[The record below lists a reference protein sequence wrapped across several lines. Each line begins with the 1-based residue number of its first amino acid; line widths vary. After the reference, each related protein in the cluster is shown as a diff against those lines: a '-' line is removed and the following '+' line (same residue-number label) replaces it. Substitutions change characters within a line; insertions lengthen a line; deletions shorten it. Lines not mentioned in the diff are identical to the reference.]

1 MIYGYAA
8 VQHPPLLPSE
18 AHVAQK
24 TMGSMVVSGKA
35 SHLFA
40 LIGVMGA
47 APLERLTWERSG
59 FGLVKADVQVVSL
72 QLVLA
77 IQIFSRCWNHQH
89 SASFLPTFVSFS
101 FYIFRPEQWSH

>member
-1 MIYGYAA
+1 MGTQLFSIPPSYPPKRTLHKTPWA
-8 VQHPPLLPSE
+8 VWWLSR
-18 AHVAQK
+18 
-24 TMGSMVVSGKA
+24 KA